1 MSESIR
7 VLVRVRP
14 FLDNDL
20 EGENAEH
27 ERYLEQ
33 QESAITIKS
42 DTMMEVESMNAKSK
56 FVCSFDSVVPPQ
68 ANQQEKN

>member
-20 EGENAEH
+20 DNENAEH
-27 ERYLEQ
+27 EMYLEQ
-33 QESAITIKS
+33 RESAVTIKS
-42 DTMMEVESMNAKSK
+42 DTMMEVESLNAKSK
-56 FVCSFDSVVPPQ
+56 FVCSFGGKGMSLFEFQ
-68 ANQQEKN
+68 M